1 MATEQPQ
8 RDETP
13 GEQTAEQT
21 SSESSGSR
29 RFSRTRFVVRLL
41 IRTVLATGIG
51 VTFVNVLAG
60 ARPAGVE
67 PGVMAFAVVLFTLFA
82 YFGLRRL
89 GV

>member
-29 RFSRTRFVVRLL
+29 RFSRTRFAFRLL
-41 IRTVLATGIG
+41 LRTVLATAIG
-51 VTFVNVLAG
+51 AAFVNMLVG
-60 ARPAGVE
+60 ARSAAVE
-67 PGVMAFAVVLFTLFA
+67 PGVMALAVVLFVLVA
-82 YFGLRRL
+82 YYGLRRI